1 MDMNARVQ
9 WVGLKGK
16 SGFVLNFRPNLST
29 QALELQIFFL
39 VELFLEEK
47 WLIVGFENV
56 TGIHVWLLLNFFF
69 LYWFSEWLR
78 DTLSSQTQVWVIA
91 KPRRMSNLLL
101 KFKEYFP
108 LK

>member
-29 QALELQIFFL
+29 QALELQFFFL

-69 LYWFSEWLR
+69 CIDFQNGYE
-78 DTLSSQTQVWVIA
+78 TLWA
-91 KPRRMSNLLL
+91 L
-101 KFKEYFP
+101 KHKCG
-108 LK
+108 